1 MARHISI
8 PTVFKGLPGG
18 VSTFRESV
26 PKKVPFR
33 AQHLVLEA
41 VQKML
46 EQSGFR
52 FIQRWLPQACRSA
65 EWVCAE
71 SMELHRLFPFLN
83 QNRKYASSKDFHQIL
98 AKLHSLRHTVSN
110 IRHTAVHRIVQD
122 SESLLE
128 MLQAAVAFASC
139 IGDKE
144 CTQQLE
150 FLCSTLNN
158 LLFQMNERLH
168 HLQQRVLVQIRICH
182 SRPAELMQRRAL
194 LPEAVRRLTEQSKDM
209 FNLQV
214 QGILRKNLLLC

>member
-1 MARHISI
+1 
-8 PTVFKGLPGG
+8 
-18 VSTFRESV
+18 
-26 PKKVPFR
+26 
-33 AQHLVLEA
+33 
-41 VQKML
+41 ML

-83 QNRKYASSKDFHQIL
+83 QHKKYVSSKGFHQIL
-98 AKLHSLRHTVSN
+98 AKLHSLRQTVSN
-110 IRHTAVHRIVQD
+110 IRHAAVHRILQD

-139 IGDKE
+139 IDDKE
-144 CTQQLE
+144 CSQRLE
-150 FLCSTLNN
+150 FLSSTLNN

-168 HLQQRVLVQIRICH
+168 HLQQRVLVQVRICH

-194 LPEAVRRLTEQSKDM
+194 LPEAVRRLTEQIEHM
-209 FNLQV
+209 FNSQV
-214 QGILRKNLLLC
+214 QDIVRKNLMLC